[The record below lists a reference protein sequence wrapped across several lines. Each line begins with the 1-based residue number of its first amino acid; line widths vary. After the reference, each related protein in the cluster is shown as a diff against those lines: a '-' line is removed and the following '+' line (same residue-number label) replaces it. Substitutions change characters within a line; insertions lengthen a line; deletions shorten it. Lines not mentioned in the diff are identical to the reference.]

1 MGIAGIKSL
10 LHSSHIFLVLNTKTN
25 SRQKYSSP
33 SHILSLYFD
42 LKPLYLSR
50 EHLEQYHCKQ
60 IWKYITTPRECYHKK
75 GGWAWAGCVCKCQQC
90 WRSTFSFLVCDST
103 PKMCAGL
110 LLLRVWFQLC
120 KRDRNTIFLYQRCL
134 ECLDLTSL
142 TEAWHVSIKAE
153 PICPQMFGKYL
164 KQWWSACKFK
174 YRYKILQFSQST
186 LWTG

>member
-33 SHILSLYFD
+33 SHIPSLYFD
-42 LKPLYLSR
+42 LKFPLYLSR
-50 EHLEQYHCKQ
+50 EHLEQSHRKQ
-60 IWKYITTPRECYHKK
+60 IRKYITTPRECYHKK

-90 WRSTFSFLVCDST
+90 WLSTFSFLVCDST

-120 KRDRNTIFLYQRCL
+120 KRDRNTIFFISEVSRRVSWS
-134 ECLDLTSL
+134 DKFDRSL
-142 TEAWHVSIKAE
+142 TCVHKSWAHLSPDVW
-153 PICPQMFGKYL
+153 
-164 KQWWSACKFK
+164 
-174 YRYKILQFSQST
+174 
-186 LWTG
+186 